1 MKFYSDVHIHS
12 HYSRATSKDLDPEHL
27 TLWAQ
32 LKGIH
37 VVGTGD
43 FVHPGWM
50 KELKEKL
57 EPAPEAGFFKLK
69 DKYAKTIKAEVPGSC
84 QADVRFLLSCE
95 ISNIYKRLDKVRKV
109 HNCIFAP
116 SFEAAEKIQKKLGA
130 IGNISSDGR
139 PILGLDSR
147 DLLEIVLESDPL
159 SYLIPAHIWTPWF
172 SALGSKGGFDKMTDC
187 FGDLSPHIFAVETG
201 LSSDPLM
208 NWRLSQLD
216 EYVLV
221 SNSDAHSPPKLGREA
236 TAYDTEFSYPGIY
249 KALSDRKNKGL
260 IGTLEFFPE
269 EGKYHYDGHRDCK
282 TRLHPQETLKNKG
295 LCPVCKRPVTVG
307 VMARVEELADHP
319 EGRKSPTS
327 RPYFS
332 LIPLP
337 EIIADAKGNGPN
349 SQGVQKIFFEMLHRI
364 GNEFYVLRDAPL
376 EQIERNAG
384 SLITDGIRRMRA
396 GQVHIA
402 AGYDGEYGT
411 IEIFSDEE
419 REGSKEQ
426 LTLFA

>member
-1 MKFYSDVHIHS
+1 MKFYADVHIHS
-12 HYSRATSKDLDPEHL
+12 HFSRATSKDLDPEHL
-27 TLWAQ
+27 NLWAQ
-32 LKGIH
+32 IKGIQ

-43 FVHPGWM
+43 FVHPGWL

-57 EPAPEAGFFKLK
+57 EPAEPGFFKLK
-69 DKYAKTIKAEVPGSC
+69 KEYRDLLKDELPKACERE
-84 QADVRFLLSCE
+84 VRFLLSCE

-116 SFEAAEKIQKKLGA
+116 SFEAAEKIQKKLGS

-172 SALGSKGGFDKMTDC
+172 SAMGSKSGFDKMTDC
-187 FGDLSPHIFAVETG
+187 FADLSRHIFAVETG

-216 EYVLV
+216 PYVLV

-236 TAYDTEFSYPGIY
+236 TEYDTEFSYQGIY
-249 KALSDRKNKGL
+249 QSLSDRKNKGL
-260 IGTLEFFPE
+260 IGTIEFFPE
-269 EGKYHYDGHRDCK
+269 EGKYHYDGHRDCQ
-282 TRLHPQETLKNKG
+282 TRMHPQETIKNKG
-295 LCPVCKRPVTVG
+295 LCAQCGKPVTVG
-307 VMARVEELADHP
+307 VMARVEELADHS
-319 EGRKSPTS
+319 EGRKSPNW
-327 RPYFS
+327 RPFTS

-337 EIIADAKGNGPN
+337 EIIGDAKGNGPN
-349 SQGVQKIFFEMLHRI
+349 SQGVQKIFFEMLNKL
-364 GNEFYVLRDAPL
+364 GNEISILRDIPL
-376 EQIERNAG
+376 AEIQRAG
-384 SLITDGIRRMRA
+384 GPLVAEGIRRVREGKA
-396 GQVHIA
+396 EIL

-411 IEIFSDEE
+411 IKIFSEDE
-419 REGSKEQ
+419 RETSKEQ
-426 LTLFA
+426 LMLFV